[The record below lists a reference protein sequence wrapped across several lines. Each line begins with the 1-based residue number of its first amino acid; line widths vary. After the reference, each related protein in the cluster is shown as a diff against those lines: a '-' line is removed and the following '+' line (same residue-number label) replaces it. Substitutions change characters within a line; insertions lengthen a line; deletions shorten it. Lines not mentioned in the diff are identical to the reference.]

1 MKTFSKIVRLTFIST
16 ILFSFDTFATDTV
29 KQLTI
34 NDCIKLS
41 LEQNTDII
49 IAHEDQKIA
58 KAQTT
63 SAWSTV
69 CPKLTIETDY
79 AKIHSKQ
86 LHDTIDSFAVK
97 LSAQQLVW
105 GGQVMPVL
113 EAANYALNLA
123 DDSFLVKKNTVILIA
138 KETYINVLKTEELV
152 KSARENKKLIEQI
165 ITQTESLI
173 SAGLATRA
181 DLLKLQLQ
189 LKNIEQMVINTDNG
203 AKVAKQSLNLLLG
216 FPIDQSIELKPYKTT
231 DYNEL
236 LNLNTK
242 ELVTKALTQRKELSQ
257 LDYQLKL
264 LNTQAAVINS
274 ATQPVV
280 LFSGNYG
287 LINDKL
293 SFDVGRDKDWLLAL
307 VAKWTFFDA
316 NDTQSKVDVN
326 RSSIKKLQELRKQL
340 VNGIELE
347 VNIIVNGIT
356 SSIAK
361 IDASQKELE
370 LAKENVSIA
379 EEKYI
384 NGLGTNLDIIDSQT
398 SLLAAQTNLINANYD
413 LEIAKARL
421 YKAIGEMDKI

>member
-1 MKTFSKIVRLTFIST
+1 MKTFGKIAKLTFIST
-16 ILFSFDTFATDTV
+16 IFFSMAAFATDTV

-34 NDCIKLS
+34 NDCINIA

-63 SAWSTV
+63 SAWSTIW
-69 CPKLTIETDY
+69 PKLTFETDY
-79 AKIHSKQ
+79 AKVYSKSDQ
-86 LHDTIDSFAVK
+86 IDSYAVK
-97 LSAQQLVW
+97 LSAQQIIW
-105 GGQVMPVL
+105 SGQVMPVL

-123 DDSFLVKKNTVILIA
+123 DDSFLAKKNTVILIA
-138 KETYINVLKTEELV
+138 KEAYINVLKAEELV
-152 KSARENKKLIEQI
+152 KSARENKKLIEQL
-165 ITQTESLI
+165 ITQTEALI

-203 AKVAKQSLNLLLG
+203 AKSSKQSLNLLLG
-216 FPIDQSIELKPYKTT
+216 FPIDMVIELKPYKTA

-257 LDYQLKL
+257 LDYQIKL
-264 LNTQAAVINS
+264 LNTQAAVIAS
-274 ATQPVV
+274 ANQPMV

-287 LINDKL
+287 LSNDEL
-293 SFDVGRDKDWLLAL
+293 SFDAGRDKDWLIAL

-316 NDTQSKVDVN
+316 NDTQAKVDAT

-340 VNGIELE
+340 INGIELE
-347 VNIIVNGIT
+347 VNVIVNGIT

-370 LAKENVSIA
+370 LAKENVNIA
-379 EEKYI
+379 KEKYI
-384 NGLGTNLDIIDSQT
+384 NGLGTNLDLIDSQT
-398 SLLAAQTNLINANYD
+398 SLLTAQTNLINANYD

-421 YKAIGEMDKI
+421 YKAIGEMDRI

>member
-1 MKTFSKIVRLTFIST
+1 MKTFGKIAEITFISI
-16 ILFSFDTFATDTV
+16 ILFSMTAFATDTV
-29 KQLTI
+29 KQLTL
-34 NDCIKLS
+34 NDCIKVA

-69 CPKLTIETDY
+69 WPKLTIETDY
-79 AKIHSKQ
+79 AKVYSR
-86 LHDTIDSFAVK
+86 HDLIDSYTVK
-97 LSAQQLVW
+97 LSAQQILW
-105 GGQVMPVL
+105 SGHIMPVL

-123 DDSFLVKKNTVILIA
+123 DDSFLVKKNTVILNA
-138 KETYINVLKTEELV
+138 KEAYLNVLKIEELV
-152 KSARENKKLIEQI
+152 KSTRENKKLIEQL
-165 ITQTESLI
+165 ITQTEELI

-203 AKVAKQSLNLLLG
+203 AKATKQTLNLLLG
-216 FPIDQSIELKPYKTT
+216 FPIDQVIELTPYKTT

-242 ELVTKALTQRKELSQ
+242 DLVTKALTQRKELSQ
-257 LDYQLKL
+257 LDYQIKL

-293 SFDVGRDKDWLLAL
+293 SFDVSRDKDWLLAL
-307 VAKWTFFDA
+307 VAKWTFLMPMILSQRWPLPDHLLKNYKNYA
-316 NDTQSKVDVN
+316 NS
-326 RSSIKKLQELRKQL
+326 
-340 VNGIELE
+340 
-347 VNIIVNGIT
+347 
-356 SSIAK
+356 
-361 IDASQKELE
+361 
-370 LAKENVSIA
+370 
-379 EEKYI
+379 
-384 NGLGTNLDIIDSQT
+384 
-398 SLLAAQTNLINANYD
+398 
-413 LEIAKARL
+413 
-421 YKAIGEMDKI
+421 

>member
-1 MKTFSKIVRLTFIST
+1 MIMKTFDKIAKLTFIST
-16 ILFSFDTFATDTV
+16 IFFSMAAFATDTV

-34 NDCIKLS
+34 KTCINIA

-69 CPKLTIETDY
+69 WPKLTIETDY
-79 AKIHSKQ
+79 AKIHSNP
-86 LHDTIDSFAVK
+86 DTIDSYAVK
-97 LSAQQLVW
+97 LSAQQIIW
-105 GGQVMPVL
+105 SGQVMPVL
-113 EAANYALNLA
+113 EAASYALNLA
-123 DDSFLVKKNTVILIA
+123 DDNFLAKKNTVILIA
-138 KETYINVLKTEELV
+138 KEAYINVLKTEELV
-152 KSARENKKLIEQI
+152 KSARENKKLIEQL
-165 ITQTESLI
+165 ITQTEALI

-203 AKVAKQSLNLLLG
+203 AKTAKQSLNLLLG
-216 FPIDQSIELKPYKTT
+216 FPLDQVIELTPYKTNN
-231 DYNEL
+231 YNEL

-242 ELVTKALTQRKELSQ
+242 ELVAKAIAQRKELSQ
-257 LDYQLKL
+257 LDYQIKL
-264 LNTQAAVINS
+264 LIAQAAVINS
-274 ATQPVV
+274 ATQPIV
-280 LFSGNYG
+280 LFSGNCG

-316 NDTQSKVDVN
+316 HDTQSKVDAT

-340 VNGIELE
+340 INSIELE

-370 LAKENVSIA
+370 LAKENVNIA
-379 EEKYI
+379 KEKYI
-384 NGLGTNLDIIDSQT
+384 NGLGTNLDLIDSQT
-398 SLLAAQTNLINANYD
+398 SLLTAQTNLINADYD

-421 YKAIGEMDKI
+421 YKAIGEMEKI